1 VRGRRR
7 AALSEVLAAMTP
19 DGREA
24 LAHGLAELAAE
35 GF

>member
-1 VRGRRR
+1 
-7 AALSEVLAAMTP
+7 VLAAMTP

>member
-1 VRGRRR
+1 
-7 AALSEVLAAMTP
+7 VLAAMTP

-24 LAHGLAELAAE
+24 LAHGLAELAGAE

>member
-1 VRGRRR
+1 LG
-7 AALSEVLAAMTP
+7 EVLARMTP

-24 LAHGLAELAAE
+24 LAHGLAELAGAE

>member
-1 VRGRRR
+1 
-7 AALSEVLAAMTP
+7 LSEVLAAMTP

-24 LAHGLAELAAE
+24 LAHGLAELAGAE

>member
-1 VRGRRR
+1 
-7 AALSEVLAAMTP
+7 VLAAMTP

-24 LAHGLAELAAE
+24 LAHGLTELAGAE